1 MSYKFDRGTN
11 IRQASFKPGQDESWN
26 YEYKTPTI
34 REKMPSGY
42 SRGEQMHHLVPAEL
56 FGAFVQNLSRQ
67 EAEIVINRAN
77 ELGIRV
83 GNDPANFI
91 GLDKLTEHLR
101 NDTYSNTV
109 HSQLDTMGL
118 ESTEL
123 SGIDRQQ
130 FRRMLNKIS
139 SSPLNTRLDALPDFV
154 TYIAEPAIEVGRS
167 FRPKAN
173 SVLQNK
179 EKYKKEVQEERLREI
194 RNHTAEKLGVP
205 LRVTESEARGKVLTQ
220 LLQGLNNLN

>member
-1 MSYKFDRGTN
+1 M
-11 IRQASFKPGQDESWN
+11 PGQNSSYN
-26 YEYKTPTI
+26 FEYKTPAI
-34 REKMPSGY
+34 RDNMPSGY
-42 SRGEQMHHLVPAEL
+42 NKGEQMHHLVPAEL

-109 HSQLDTMGL
+109 HSQLDDIGL

-123 SGIDRQQ
+123 SGDQRAQ
-130 FRRMLNKIS
+130 FRGLLNKIS
-139 SSPLNTRLDALPDFV
+139 SSDVETRLAALPDFV
-154 TYIAEPAIEVGRS
+154 TYIAEPAIEAGRG
-167 FRPKAN
+167 FRPQAQSISQNQAQYKREVAEEAARELKQHYIELGAGELPVTVDNAQGKA
-173 SVLQNK
+173 
-179 EKYKKEVQEERLREI
+179 
-194 RNHTAEKLGVP
+194 G
-205 LRVTESEARGKVLTQ
+205 GKPLTQ
-220 LLQGLNNLN
+220 LLQGIRNIDKSL

>member
-42 SRGEQMHHLVPAEL
+42 NTGEQMHHLVPAEL
-56 FGAFVQNLSRQ
+56 FGAFVQNLNRQ

-83 GNDPANFI
+83 GNDPVNFI

-123 SGIDRQQ
+123 SGKDRQQ
-130 FRRMLNKIS
+130 FRGMLNKIS
-139 SSPLNTRLDALPDFV
+139 SSPLQTRLDALPDFV
-154 TYIAEPAIEVGRS
+154 TYIAEPAIEAGRS

-179 EKYKKEVQEERLREI
+179 EQYKKEVQEERLREI
-194 RNHTAEKLGVP
+194 RNHNAEELGVP
-205 LRVTESEARGKVLTQ
+205 SRVTESEARGKVLTQ
-220 LLQGLNNLN
+220 LIQGLNNLN